1 MELVIAGGTSHH
13 QAMAQAF
20 FARHAPQVANSSIT
34 LNVIENTETPNEKF
48 HLVAKKEN
56 AAIHADISISSHA
69 GFRWSLN
76 ALLRFIEG
84 AETRID
90 LQDSPAFARRG
101 VIEGF
106 YGIPWTHEQRLR
118 GIECFADFGMNS
130 FMLAPK
136 DSPWQR
142 FDWRKPFVSQFL
154 GLAKE
159 LVERAQLHGLSLSVC
174 VSPGLSVTYSDDNDV
189 AAVMI
194 RYKQLLDLGV
204 TEFGLLFDD
213 IPWELQV
220 PADIAKYDS
229 IAHAQ
234 ASFTNRVLAELK
246 ALDNE
251 AKLIVCP
258 MEYCGRGPIEY
269 IHQLGTH
276 MSPEVE
282 LMWTGRQICSE
293 YLDIVDAIVFKES
306 AQRPPLYWDN
316 YPVNDVAMTHELHV
330 GPIRGRE
337 IGLENYSL
345 GLLANPMEKFEASLL
360 PLSTIGD
367 YLWNSTKYN
376 PQESWDRALAH
387 MVTNP
392 DDHAAMRRL
401 LRNSLGSC
409 LNGNAA
415 PDMGT
420 ILGSTTTAWR
430 NGRPEEAAEI
440 FRKSGEVIM
449 RDHAL
454 LTSQKFSRRDLI
466 QEMGPWVD
474 KYLVGGQTMEQLAM
488 VLAQCSWTREN
499 GLTGPDGLAAEVL
512 TIRERFEK
520 IQARLFGD
528 GLDLL
533 MGELSAE
540 LRANEK

>member
-1 MELVIAGGTSHH
+1 MELVIAGATDQHRTL
-13 QAMAQAF
+13 AQAF
-20 FARHAPQVANSSIT
+20 FARHNTKVINSSIT
-34 LNVIENTETPNEKF
+34 LSVIENPGRPDESF
-48 HLVAKKEN
+48 HLVAKKDN
-56 AAIHADISISSHA
+56 ALIHADISISSHA

-76 ALLRFIEG
+76 AFLRFIES
-84 AETRID
+84 AETSID

-106 YGIPWTHEQRLR
+106 YGVPWTHEQRLR
-118 GIECFADFGMNS
+118 GIESFADFGMNT

-142 FDWRKPFVSQFL
+142 FDWRKPFGSQFL
-154 GLAKE
+154 QLAAE
-159 LVERAQLHGLSLSVC
+159 LVDRAQLHAVALAIC

-189 AAVMI
+189 AAVI
-194 RYKQLLDLGV
+194 VRYKQLLDLGV

-229 IAHAQ
+229 TAHAQ
-234 ASFTNRVLAELK
+234 ASFINRVLAELK
-246 ALDNE
+246 ALNKD
-251 AKLIVCP
+251 AKLMVCP

-269 IHQLGTH
+269 IQQLGTH
-276 MSPEVE
+276 MSADVE

-293 YLDIVDAIVFKES
+293 YLDIADAIVFEES
-306 AQRPPLYWDN
+306 AQRAPLYWDN

-337 IGLENYSL
+337 VGLENYSL
-345 GLLANPMEKFEASLL
+345 GLIANAMEKFEASLL

-367 YLWNSTKYN
+367 YLWNSAKYN
-376 PQESWDRALAH
+376 PEESWDRALAH
-387 MVTNP
+387 MVSTK
-392 DDHAAMRRL
+392 DDHDALRRL

-409 LNGNAA
+409 LSGNAA
-415 PDMGT
+415 PDMGV

-440 FRKSGEVIM
+440 FRKAGEVIM

-454 LTSQKFSRRDLI
+454 LTSQDFSRRDLI
-466 QEMGPWVD
+466 GEIGPWVD

-488 VLAQCSWTREN
+488 VLAQCTWTRES
-499 GLTGPDGLAAEVL
+499 GLAGPDGLASEVL

-540 LRANEK
+540 LRANEN